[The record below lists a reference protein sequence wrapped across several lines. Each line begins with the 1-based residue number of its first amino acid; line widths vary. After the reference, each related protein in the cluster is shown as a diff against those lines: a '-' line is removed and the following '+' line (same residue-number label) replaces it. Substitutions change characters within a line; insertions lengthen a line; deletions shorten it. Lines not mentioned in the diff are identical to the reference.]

1 MSEQRA
7 SCLYEGRLRHRRY
20 LGVVNELQ
28 TSFFTTYLDLDE
40 LPELFDDS
48 RLWSARARAI
58 VAWRRDD
65 HLGDPERPLADEIR
79 ALVAA
84 RTGQPCDGPVR
95 LLTNLRYFGHCFN
108 PVSFYYCFEPSGE
121 RVTAIVAEVTNTPWG
136 ERHAYVLSP
145 DPDRPDGGVMTGSF
159 AKEFHVSPFMGMDHT
174 YSWRL
179 TEPSEQLIAH
189 IESTRSGTPRDGGQA
204 GQREGA
210 LFFDA
215 TLSLRRRELS
225 PASMRALLARHPMI
239 TLRSLRQIYTHGLR
253 LKLKG
258 ARYFPNPSGAPLLGP
273 ARRRHA
279 QKSRETAAAP

>member
-48 RLWSARARAI
+48 RLWSARARAL

-65 HLGDPERPLADEIR
+65 HLGDPERPLAEEIR

-84 RTGQPCDGPVR
+84 RTGKPCDGPVR

-108 PVSFYYCFEPSGE
+108 PVSFYYCFEPGGE

-136 ERHAYVLSP
+136 ERHAYVLEP
-145 DPDRPDGGVMTGSF
+145 QPDRAAGVVLHGRF

-174 YSWRL
+174 YSWRM
-179 TEPSEQLIAH
+179 TEPGERLIVH
-189 IESTRSGTPRDGGQA
+189 IESEHQDQLA
-204 GQREGA
+204 
-210 LFFDA
+210 FDA
-215 TLSLRRRELS
+215 TLTLRRRELT
-225 PASMRALLARHPMI
+225 PAQMRRLLLRHPAI
-239 TLRSLRQIYTHGLR
+239 SLRTLRQIYTNGLR
-253 LKLKG
+253 LKAKG

-279 QKSRETAAAP
+279 RESRKTAATP

>member
-136 ERHAYVLSP
+136 ERHAYVLEP
-145 DPDRPDGGVMTGSF
+145 QPDRPTGAILRGRF

-174 YSWRL
+174 YSWRM
-179 TEPSEQLIAH
+179 TEPGERLIVH
-189 IESTRSGTPRDGGQA
+189 IESEHQDQLPRPDAPPAPPPPGDPAAHTTPDLRQRPA
-204 GQREGA
+204 PEGQR
-210 LFFDA
+210 
-215 TLSLRRRELS
+215 
-225 PASMRALLARHPMI
+225 RALLPQPERRP
-239 TLRSLRQIYTHGLR
+239 
-253 LKLKG
+253 
-258 ARYFPNPSGAPLLGP
+258 P
-273 ARRRHA
+273 ARPRPPPPRPEVTRNRGRTMTPQA
-279 QKSRETAAAP
+279 